1 MTFDVKNTTF
11 SSLWDVVLPYNCRG
25 CGKVG
30 KPLCECCKKHI
41 IGNSMSIQTADL
53 DEMYAA
59 GMREGVLKD
68 LVVEYKYQSRRGF
81 AMTLAEILEGA
92 LPPDLKEQLVRG
104 RAIVVPLPTI
114 HRHIRERG
122 FDHTAKMAKAL
133 ARRLG
138 LEYLPLLKR
147 VNKTVQVGADGE
159 ARKKQARSAYC
170 IDEKVLRGIRSTAGR
185 VAAPSTC
192 GDGLD
197 GRVARAFSLCNRPV
211 LLVDDIW
218 TTGASMEAAAQKI
231 RQAGFK
237 SVSGVVV
244 AMGLKSGDLV
254 AAHASDGRDDEVDD
268 GVGQHTND

>member
-1 MTFDVKNTTF
+1 
-11 SSLWDVVLPYNCRG
+11 
-25 CGKVG
+25 
-30 KPLCECCKKHI
+30 
-41 IGNSMSIQTADL
+41 MSIQTADL

-92 LPPDLKEQLVRG
+92 LPLDLKERLMRG
-104 RAIVVPLPTI
+104 HAIVVPLPTI

-159 ARKKQARSAYC
+159 TRKKQAGEAYEVNKNFFATRRSSPSPRMERASTRAAA
-170 IDEKVLRGIRSTAGR
+170 LRIPQKSFLFTST
-185 VAAPSTC
+185 PI
-192 GDGLD
+192 
-197 GRVARAFSLCNRPV
+197 
-211 LLVDDIW
+211 LLVDDIL
-218 TTGASMEAAAQKI
+218 TTGASLSAAAQKI

>member
-30 KPLCECCKKHI
+30 KSLCECCKKHI

-92 LPPDLKEQLVRG
+92 LPLDLKERLVRG

-147 VNKTVQVGADGE
+147 VNKTVQVGASSEERKRQAGE
-159 ARKKQARSAYC
+159 AYC
-170 IDEKVLRGIRSTAGR
+170 
-185 VAAPSTC
+185 VAKTFLP
-192 GDGLD
+192 
-197 GRVARAFSLCNRPV
+197 CNTPI

-231 RQAGFK
+231 RQADFK